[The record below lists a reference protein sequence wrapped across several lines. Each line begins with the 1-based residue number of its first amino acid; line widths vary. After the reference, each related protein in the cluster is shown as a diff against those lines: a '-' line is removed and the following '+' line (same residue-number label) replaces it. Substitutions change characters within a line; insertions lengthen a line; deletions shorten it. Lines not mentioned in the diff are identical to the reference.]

1 MSPGAGMGCL
11 DPENI
16 GIGSAKGALWPT
28 RPGRLP
34 TLAGLPIYGCDF
46 NDGDVRKGIIDSGA
60 TSIYVNDKLVKK
72 LSLPVTKIATRK
84 VRIADK
90 EVVVV
95 HGYTAIDVKTGDLPV
110 ESVMAYLFPLDNIDL
125 VLGLPWLQKHNP

>member
-1 MSPGAGMGCL
+1 MQIRLRVHFETCSPYFLCVATHL
-11 DPENI
+11 
-16 GIGSAKGALWPT
+16 L
-28 RPGRLP
+28 GRQ
-34 TLAGLPIYGCDF
+34 GRLPIYGCDF
-46 NDGDVRKGIIDSGA
+46 KDGDVWKGIIDSGA

-95 HGYTAIDVKTGDLPV
+95 HGYTTIDVKTGDLPV